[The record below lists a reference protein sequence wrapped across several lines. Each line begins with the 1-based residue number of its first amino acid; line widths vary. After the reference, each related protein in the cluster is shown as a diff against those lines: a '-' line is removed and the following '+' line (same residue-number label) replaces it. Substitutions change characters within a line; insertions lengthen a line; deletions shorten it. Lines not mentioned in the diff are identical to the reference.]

1 MSTDDDLAE
10 RVAWLERAVA
20 QLSAQSNPPIALP
33 PRPGEGGSL
42 LSPAVQELIRA
53 GNTIQAVQQHRLD
66 AGVGLA
72 EAKAA
77 VDSFSG

>member
-1 MSTDDDLAE
+1 MSTDDDLVE

-20 QLSAQSNPPIALP
+20 QLSARSNPPIALP
-33 PRPGEGGSL
+33 PKPGEDGSV

-77 VDSFSG
+77 VEAFAG